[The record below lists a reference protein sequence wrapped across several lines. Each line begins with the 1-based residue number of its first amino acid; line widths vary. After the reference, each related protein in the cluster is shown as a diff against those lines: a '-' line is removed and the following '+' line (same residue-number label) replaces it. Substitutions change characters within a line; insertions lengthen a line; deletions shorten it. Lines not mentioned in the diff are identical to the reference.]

1 MLEDCLIIVRHLQTK
16 YKMAVVKALSSGA
29 GALAL
34 ESQKI
39 GRDARLARPRS
50 DVLVEPEDIF
60 GVVLGL

>member
-1 MLEDCLIIVRHLQTK
+1 
-16 YKMAVVKALSSGA
+16 MAVVKALSSGA

-39 GRDARLARPRS
+39 GRDVRLACPRS